1 MTRPVYTVDLFPRPN
16 VPAEPCLWRD
26 VRDVC
31 GVGLLA
37 LAGYVI
43 ILLVMT

>member
-16 VPAEPCLWRD
+16 VPVEPCLWRD

-37 LAGYVI
+37 LLCYGVA
-43 ILLVMT
+43 LLVMT